1 LPVADPGERV
11 VSNVELTGKMPEL
24 SATASPLML
33 LSGTGNRELAER
45 ISEELGRPLC
55 DVTVKRFAD
64 GEIFVRINENV
75 RGRDVFLIQ
84 PTNPPA
90 ANILELLILLDAA
103 KRASAARV
111 TAVVPYY
118 GYGRQDRK
126 DQPRVSIA
134 AKLMAN
140 LITAAG
146 ADRLLGVDFH
156 QHQIQGFFDI
166 PVDHLYA
173 APVFMEWYRDKDLAG
188 DAVLIAP
195 DVGAAKM
202 TRGYAKRLGVDMA
215 VIDKRRPGPNVA
227 EVVNVVGDVEGKRC
241 LIADDMIDTA
251 GTTVGAVQAL
261 RERGAKQIYVLA
273 THALFSGPAIERLR
287 SLPIEEIAVTDTIRV
302 SDAAREA
309 LGNLRILSVASLL
322 ARAIESTHY
331 NRSVSS
337 LFV

>member
-1 LPVADPGERV
+1 MPLADPGERA
-11 VSNVELTGKMPEL
+11 VSNAELTEKMPEL

-33 LSGTGNRELAER
+33 LSGTANRELAER
-45 ISEELGRPLC
+45 ISQELGRPLC
-55 DVTVKRFAD
+55 DVTIKRFAD

-84 PTNPPA
+84 PTSPPA

-111 TAVVPYY
+111 TAVVPYF

-188 DAVLIAP
+188 DAVLVAP

-215 VIDKRRPGPNVA
+215 VIDKRRPGPNLA
-227 EVVNVVGDVEGKRC
+227 EVVNVVGEVEGKRC

-322 ARAIESTHY
+322 AHAIESTHY

>member
-1 LPVADPGERV
+1 
-11 VSNVELTGKMPEL
+11 MPEL

-33 LSGTGNRELAER
+33 LSGTANRELAER

-55 DVTVKRFAD
+55 DVTIKRFAD

-84 PTNPPA
+84 PTSPPA

-111 TAVVPYY
+111 TAVVPYF

-188 DAVLIAP
+188 DAVLVAP

-215 VIDKRRPGPNVA
+215 VIDKRRPGPNLA
-227 EVVNVVGDVEGKRC
+227 EVVNVVGEVEGKRC

-322 ARAIESTHY
+322 AHAIESTHY

>member
-1 LPVADPGERV
+1 MPFADPGERA
-11 VSNVELTGKMPEL
+11 VSNAELTGDMPEL

-33 LSGTGNRELAER
+33 LSGTANRELAER

-55 DVTVKRFAD
+55 NVTIKRFAD

-84 PTNPPA
+84 PTSPPA

-111 TAVVPYY
+111 TAVVPYF

-173 APVFMEWYRDKDLAG
+173 APVFMEWYRDKNLAG

-215 VIDKRRPGPNVA
+215 VIDKRRPGPNLA
-227 EVVNVVGDVEGKRC
+227 EVVNVVGDVDGKRC

>member
-1 LPVADPGERV
+1 
-11 VSNVELTGKMPEL
+11 
-24 SATASPLML
+24 ML
-33 LSGTGNRELAER
+33 LSGTANPELAER
-45 ISEELGRPLC
+45 IATHLDRPLC
-55 DVTVKRFAD
+55 DVTIDRFAD
-64 GEIFVRINENV
+64 GEIFVRINDNV

-84 PTNPPA
+84 PTNAPA
-90 ANILELLILLDAA
+90 ANIVELLILIDAA

-111 TAVVPYY
+111 TAVIPYY

-140 LITAAG
+140 LITSAG
-146 ADRLLGVDFH
+146 ADRVLSIDFH

-173 APVFMEWYRDKDLAG
+173 APVFMERYKELEG
-188 DAVLIAP
+188 DVVVVAT

-215 VIDKRRPGPNVA
+215 IIDKRRPGPNVA
-227 EVVNVVGDVEGKRC
+227 EVVNVIGEVGGKRC
-241 LIADDMIDTA
+241 LITDDMIDTA
-251 GTTVGAVQAL
+251 GTMVAAVRAL
-261 RERGAKQIYVLA
+261 WERGAKEVYCLA
-273 THALFSGPAIERLR
+273 THALLSGPAIEALN
-287 SLPIEEIAVTDTIRV
+287 SVDVAEITVTDTLRV
-302 SDAAREA
+302 SGKAREG
-309 LGNLRILSVASLL
+309 LPNLKVLSVADLL
-322 ARAIESTHY
+322 ARAIENTHY

>member
-1 LPVADPGERV
+1 
-11 VSNVELTGKMPEL
+11 MPEL

-33 LSGTGNRELAER
+33 LSGTANRELAER
-45 ISEELGRPLC
+45 ISQELGRPLC
-55 DVTVKRFAD
+55 DVTIKRFAD

-84 PTNPPA
+84 PTSPPA

-111 TAVVPYY
+111 TAVVPYF

-173 APVFMEWYRDKDLAG
+173 APGFMEWYRDKDLAG
-188 DAVLIAP
+188 DAVLVAP

-215 VIDKRRPGPNVA
+215 VIDKRRPGPNLA
-227 EVVNVVGDVEGKRC
+227 EVVNVVGEVEGKRC

-322 ARAIESTHY
+322 AHAIESTHY